1 MKKPV
6 KFMFSSASCFPVKNS
21 VERVPIASGA
31 GGGMISSMDFLPN
44 QPWFRDRDDSPEK
57 EEKKEKEPKSK
68 LEEKFLETRT
78 ILLFGEITQKAAR
91 EVCEKLIL
99 LASLNDNDIK
109 VIINSQGG
117 HVEAGDTIH
126 DMLTFVKPKVKVL
139 GTGWVAS
146 AGALIYVAVPTEN
159 RYALRNTRFMLHQP
173 SGGVGGQ
180 ATDISIEAQEILKM
194 RDRLN
199 KIFSVQTGQPVERI
213 EKDTD
218 RNFWMS
224 ADEAK
229 QYGLVGKVITS
240 QADF

>member
-1 MKKPV
+1 MIFRMDLLFKQYGLRAEKLEDEEEEEEETEKKV
-6 KFMFSSASCFPVKNS
+6 
-21 VERVPIASGA
+21 
-31 GGGMISSMDFLPN
+31 
-44 QPWFRDRDDSPEK
+44 
-57 EEKKEKEPKSK
+57 KKEKEPKSK

-78 ILLFGEITQKAAR
+78 ILLFGEISQKSAR
-91 EVCEKLIL
+91 DFCEKLIL
-99 LASLNDNDIK
+99 LSALNDNDIK

-126 DMLTFVKPKVKVL
+126 DMIRFVKPKVKLL

-146 AGALIYVAVPTEN
+146 AGALIYVAVPVEQ
-159 RYALRNTRFMLHQP
+159 RYSLQNTRYMLHQP

-199 KIFSVQTGQPVERI
+199 KTFSVQTGQPVERI

-224 ADEAK
+224 AEEGKA
-229 QYGLVGKVITS
+229 YGLVGKIVSS
-240 QADF
+240 QVEF